1 MQIMMKTGVLLL
13 VSVAL
18 IAPQSDRPT
27 TISLAEKI
35 LLKIASGLKK
45 SVARAGETCGVPK
58 IPEQL
63 KNVTIQQGQTARFH
77 CFVDMQ
83 CLVSYIH
90 WSHSA
95 NGSEELV
102 KTNSHPGDP
111 YSLIVE
117 DVSTDDSGFYTCTA
131 GNILG
136 ETESTAYL
144 EVSRAPQTDLLSQM
158 LLPIPLL
165 LLLISRHAPT
175 TSIV

>member
-1 MQIMMKTGVLLL
+1 MMKTGVLLL

-18 IAPQSDRPT
+18 IAPQSDRPTT

-90 WSHSA
+90 WSHSV
-95 NGSEELV
+95 NGSEDLV
-102 KTNSHPGDP
+102 KTNSPPGDP

-117 DVSTDDSGFYTCTA
+117 DASTDASGFYTCTA

-144 EVSRAPQTDLLSQM
+144 EVSRAPETNLQGQM
-158 LLPIPLL
+158 LPLL
-165 LLLISRHAPT
+165 TLFLHLISRNALK
-175 TSIV
+175 TSTV

>member
-1 MQIMMKTGVLLL
+1 MMKTGVLLL

-45 SVARAGETCGVPK
+45 SVARAGDTCGVPK
-58 IPEQL
+58 IHEQL
-63 KNVTIQQGQTARFH
+63 KNVTIQQGETARFH

-90 WSHSA
+90 WSHSV
-95 NGSEELV
+95 NCSEDLVV

-111 YSLIVE
+111 YSLKIE
-117 DVSTDDSGFYTCTA
+117 DATTDDSG
-131 GNILG
+131 
-136 ETESTAYL
+136 
-144 EVSRAPQTDLLSQM
+144 
-158 LLPIPLL
+158 
-165 LLLISRHAPT
+165 
-175 TSIV
+175 